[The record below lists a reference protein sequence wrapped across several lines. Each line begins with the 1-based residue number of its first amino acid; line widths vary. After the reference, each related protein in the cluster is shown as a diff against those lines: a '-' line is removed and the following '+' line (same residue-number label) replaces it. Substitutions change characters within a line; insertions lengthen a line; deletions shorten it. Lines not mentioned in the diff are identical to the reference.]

1 MVEWKEVWK
10 EISSFDDEKIWV
22 SSIKVMKSN
31 AGYYIGTTYKECF
44 DSWLELPYSRVSQEY
59 FATEDEAI
67 SALIT
72 GNFTK
77 RDLLDLEGV

>member
-1 MVEWKEVWK
+1 MVEWK

-31 AGYYIGTTYKECF
+31 AGYYIGTSYKECF

>member
-1 MVEWKEVWK
+1 MVEWK

-31 AGYYIGTTYKECF
+31 AGYYIGTSYKECF

-59 FATEDEAI
+59 FSTEDEAI